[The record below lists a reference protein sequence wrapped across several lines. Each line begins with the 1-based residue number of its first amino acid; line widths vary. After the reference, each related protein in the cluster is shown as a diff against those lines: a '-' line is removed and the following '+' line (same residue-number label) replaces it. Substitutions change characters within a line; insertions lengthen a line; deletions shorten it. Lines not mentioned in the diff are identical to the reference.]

1 VIKKTYIIDSGAII
15 AFLFEE
21 GGSDEINQILQEI
34 IEKKASGIIPAI
46 NYGEI
51 LYVMG
56 KALTSSELICL
67 KNDLKDSFNLKII
80 LPGVDDFEIAADY
93 KLEGGISYADCF
105 LLVEAEKRKGLIVT
119 KDKEF
124 KKFEK
129 RFNILWI

>member
-1 VIKKTYIIDSGAII
+1 M
-15 AFLFEE
+15 
-21 GGSDEINQILQEI
+21 NQILQEI

-56 KALTSSELICL
+56 KALTSSEFRNL
-67 KNDLKDSFNLKII
+67 KDDLKDSFNLKIE
-80 LPGVDDFEIAADY
+80 LPGVEDFEIAADY
-93 KLEGGISYADCF
+93 KLEGGVSYADCF
-105 LLVEAEKRKGLIVT
+105 LLVEAEKHKGLIVT

-129 RFNILWI
+129 RFNIQWI